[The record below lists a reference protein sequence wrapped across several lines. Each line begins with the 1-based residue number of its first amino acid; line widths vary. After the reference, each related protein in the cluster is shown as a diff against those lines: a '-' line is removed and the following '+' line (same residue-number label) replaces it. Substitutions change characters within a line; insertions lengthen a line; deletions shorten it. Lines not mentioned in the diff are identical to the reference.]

1 MGVCGQ
7 PLFRKNDDEQRRHGK
22 VDASGVK
29 GNDIANQIAC
39 DAADNPVALI
49 HSRHENHSLLLIQTR
64 RKRGAAKQRIGLVC
78 Q

>member
-49 HSRHENHSLLLIQTR
+49 HAT
-64 RKRGAAKQRIGLVC
+64 
-78 Q
+78 